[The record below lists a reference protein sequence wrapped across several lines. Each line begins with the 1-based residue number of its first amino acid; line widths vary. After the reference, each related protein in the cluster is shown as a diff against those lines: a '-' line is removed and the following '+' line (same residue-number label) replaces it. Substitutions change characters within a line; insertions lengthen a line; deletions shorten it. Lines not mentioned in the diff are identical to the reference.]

1 VTHTECAQRLLTIV
15 DDTEPALR
23 ARAAAAT
30 ATRRAPGKWSPRE
43 ILGHLIDSAA
53 NNHHRFVRAQ
63 APGAFRFPA
72 YAQDDWV
79 ARQAYNDRPWPELV
93 TLWVAYNRHLAHV
106 MAQCDPAALETP
118 CTIEY
123 EEPVTLAWL
132 MTDYLDHLHHHLAQL
147 LPQPEQESVR

>member
-23 ARAAAAT
+23 ALDAAAT
-30 ATRRAPGKWSPRE
+30 GRAARRASGHRARFSGILSIPPRTTTT
-43 ILGHLIDSAA
+43 D
-53 NNHHRFVRAQ
+53 FVRAQ

-93 TLWVAYNRHLAHV
+93 TLWSAYNRHLAHV
-106 MAQCDPAALETP
+106 MAHCDPAALETP